1 MKKQTRIYNILLPI
15 WLLLA
20 LPSPVWLLLVPG
32 NLLVDCAVLCVCLLA
47 LKHAQKGAVVKKL
60 WWKLWLLGFAA
71 DAVGVAWMLLG
82 WCVPFLTGQMDTA
95 FGAFWEDAMLSAH
108 MLNPWT
114 HPLTL
119 VWSLAGVA
127 VSGVCIYFFDKRA
140 MRSCEL
146 LDGRQRHVIALTM
159 AIVTAPWLFLIP
171 TYL

>member
-1 MKKQTRIYNILLPI
+1 MKKQTRIYNVLLPI
-15 WLLLA
+15 WLLFLF
-20 LPSPVWLLLVPG
+20 PQVLVFVIPG
-32 NLLVDCAVLCVCLLA
+32 NLVIDCAVLFFALLA
-47 LKHAQKGAVVKKL
+47 LKHAQKRAVVKKL
-60 WWKLWLLGFAA
+60 WWKFWLLGFAA

-82 WCVPFLTGQMDTA
+82 WYVPFLTGQMGTP
-95 FGAFWEDAMLSAH
+95 FGEFWEDAMLSSH

-114 HPLTL
+114 HPLTFA
-119 VWSLAGVA
+119 WSLAGVA

-140 MRSCEL
+140 MGSCEL